1 MRHATI
7 LVAILTFV
15 PLTSATAQL
24 RPGERVRVTHQPICP
39 AGTICLGPSPRQRS
53 VGTFLAW
60 KADSLVVQSNG
71 DTLSV
76 PVNLVTRLDVIQ
88 GQKSSTLEGAVL
100 GLLAGGVAGVAA
112 EIAAGYEEGKK
123 GKKYASFS

>member
-7 LVAILTFV
+7 LVAILAFT
-15 PLTSATAQL
+15 PLHSATAQVPV
-24 RPGERVRVTHQPICP
+24 RPGERVRVTHLLCP
-39 AGTICLGPSPRQRS
+39 PNTRCVGPRQES
-53 VGTFLAW
+53 VGTFVAW

-76 PVNLVTRLDVIQ
+76 PITLVTRLDVIQ
-88 GQKSSTLEGAVL
+88 GQKSFTLEGTVL
-100 GLLAGGVAGVAA
+100 GLLGGVVAGVAA